1 MYFFEKNKFKIIIA
15 AVAFVIVVIIAV
27 SSVTGAKIPVISDTV
42 NFIISPFQKVA
53 VGIYDGVGDF
63 FAMLRS
69 NKNYVRE
76 NELLKERIA
85 ALEDT
90 IRKNDDYAMEN
101 DRLRQMLELKQKNTE
116 FEYIAADITSSDMTN
131 WSKTFTID
139 KGLVDGVEKNCAVIT
154 VNGLVGHVSDVGR
167 TWARVVSIIDSTSSV
182 GATITRLNVNA
193 VVNGDLALSSD
204 SKCVMNY
211 LIKDTNVEIG
221 DYVVTSGNGG
231 IYPRGLYIGKVAQL
245 NDDVSGLSREAII
258 EPGVDFYD
266 VDEVL
271 IIKNN

>member
-15 AVAFVIVVIIAV
+15 AVAFLLVVIIAV

-53 VGIYDGVGDF
+53 VGIYDGIGDF

-69 NKNYVRE
+69 NKNYARE
-76 NELLKERIA
+76 NEQLKERIA
-85 ALEDT
+85 ALEDK
-90 IRKNDDYAMEN
+90 IRQNDDYAREN
-101 DRLRQMLELKQKNTE
+101 DRLRQMLELTQKDTE
-116 FEYIAADITSSDMTN
+116 FEYIAADVTASDMTN

-154 VNGLVGHVSDVGR
+154 VNGLVGHVSEVGR

-204 SKCVMNY
+204 SMCVMDY
-211 LIKDTNVEIG
+211 LIKDINVEIG

-231 IYPRGLYIGKVAQL
+231 IYPRGLYIGKVTQL
-245 NDDVSGLSREAII
+245 NDDASGLSREAVI

-266 VDEVL
+266 LDEVL

>member
-15 AVAFVIVVIIAV
+15 AVAFLLVVIIAV

-42 NFIISPFQKVA
+42 NFIVSPFQKVA
-53 VGIYDGVGDF
+53 VGIYDGIGDF

-69 NKNYVRE
+69 NKNYARE
-76 NELLKERIA
+76 NEQLKERIA
-85 ALEDT
+85 ALEDK
-90 IRKNDDYAMEN
+90 IRQNDDYAQEN
-101 DRLRQMLELKQKNTE
+101 DRLRQMLELTQKDTE
-116 FEYIAADITSSDMTN
+116 FEYIAADVTASDMTN

-154 VNGLVGHVSDVGR
+154 VNGLVGHVSEVGR

-204 SKCVMNY
+204 SMCVMDY
-211 LIKDTNVEIG
+211 LIKDINVEIG

-231 IYPRGLYIGKVAQL
+231 IYPQGLYIGKVTQL
-245 NDDVSGLSREAII
+245 NDDVSGLSREAVI

-266 VDEVL
+266 LDEVL